1 MYLLPFPPL
10 QLQMRHRPQKG
21 AELHATIPESGISSC
36 GGFIQDPQLL
46 QQQQQ
51 HSLSNV
57 HQWATA
63 AAMNRKSLD
72 DVDLAMSK
80 QHLNHS
86 GVGGYYVYQQP
97 QQQQQQEGAYYYSR
111 SGAGMIGSGNGGGT
125 LPRNFGGL
133 IKEDKVRPVAKVQAQ
148 VVMRQVPS
156 PPLKDTPAY
165 VMAQQQQQQQ
175 VAQPVYVNF
184 GQLSSHVHHH
194 YYGGDV
200 NTNTI
205 ALSALQMGNG
215 AGVSSN
221 SSAIVVNTQAEV
233 HHHHSSQGGLD
244 RKEAG
249 QGYQKGDVKVS
260 GRGGLVERGGI
271 NKGRSGI

>member
-1 MYLLPFPPL
+1 
-10 QLQMRHRPQKG
+10 MRHRPQKG
-21 AELHATIPESGISSC
+21 AELHATIPEQQSGISSC
-36 GGFIQDPQLL
+36 GGFIQDHPQH

-72 DVDLAMSK
+72 DVDLALSK
-80 QHLNHS
+80 QHLQQ
-86 GVGGYYVYQQP
+86 GQGGSAYYVSRAQMMD
-97 QQQQQQEGAYYYSR
+97 QEGGGAYYYGRGGGSPALLN
-111 SGAGMIGSGNGGGT
+111 AGNNGGGT

-165 VMAQQQQQQQ
+165 VMAQQQQQQNQ

-184 GQLSSHVHHH
+184 GHLSNHVHHH

-205 ALSALQMGNG
+205 ALNALQMNSG
-215 AGVSSN
+215 SS

-233 HHHHSSQGGLD
+233 HHHHSQGSIDSAAHLKND
-244 RKEAG
+244 I
-249 QGYQKGDVKVS
+249 KVS
-260 GRGGLVERGGI
+260 
-271 NKGRSGI
+271 KSGN